1 MINVHN
7 FCKLL
12 PLAAEFFIRKMK
24 TRKFELMLMRGV
36 KVYSV
41 LTVHGL
47 WISFLLEIELTLKKF
62 MTKGSMGVCLRFI
75 LEIHSILHYALLAN
89 FFIFL
94 LFQRLSP
101 RKILTLTCPDKSEIH
116 THVDK
121 RQ

>member
-1 MINVHN
+1 MSESYKLKLHNICSYQTMINVHN

-12 PLAAEFFIRKMK
+12 PLAEFFIRKMK

-62 MTKGSMGVCLRFI
+62 MIKGSMGVCLRFI
-75 LEIHSILHYALLAN
+75 LEIHSILHYALLSN
-89 FFIFL
+89 FFT
-94 LFQRLSP
+94 
-101 RKILTLTCPDKSEIH
+101 ILNTYPGLP
-116 THVDK
+116 
-121 RQ
+121 

>member
-12 PLAAEFFIRKMK
+12 PLAEFFIRKMK

-41 LTVHGL
+41 LTIHGI
-47 WISFLLEIELTLKKF
+47 WIFFLLEIELMLQKF
-62 MTKGSMGVCLRFI
+62 MIKGSMGVCMFMLI
-75 LEIHSILHYALLAN
+75 QEIHTISPYALLAN

-94 LFQRLSP
+94 LF
-101 RKILTLTCPDKSEIH
+101 
-116 THVDK
+116 
-121 RQ
+121 